1 MAKVNGWTSNDDL
14 IQHLTLSLEGA
25 AAEVL
30 RDFDD
35 TASTA
40 LTDLWARLEH
50 RFGEVDS
57 CREAMRKFDTRR
69 QSDSESLLS
78 LIHI

>member
-1 MAKVNGWTSNDDL
+1 MAKVNGWSSNDDL

-50 RFGEVDS
+50 
-57 CREAMRKFDTRR
+57 
-69 QSDSESLLS
+69 LL
-78 LIHI
+78 